1 MSAALPSQPAP
12 SPRGR
17 NPLPVE
23 ALQDLLG
30 GLLREREGLRGVGN
44 ALALERNRREIVRV
58 QQDICYALIAQHG
71 TA

>member
-30 GLLREREGLRGVGN
+30 GLLRERENLRTSG
-44 ALALERNRREIVRV
+44 AKRALERNRREIVRV
-58 QQDICYALIAQHG
+58 QWDLTRALVERYG
-71 TA
+71 

>member
-30 GLLREREGLRGVGN
+30 GLLREREILRTSGVKR
-44 ALALERNRREIVRV
+44 ALERNRREIVRV
-58 QQDICYALIAQHG
+58 QWDLTHALVERYG
-71 TA
+71 